1 MFWNVFRRSPADPTA
16 LTSHWWQEADR
27 AGLEPDRA
35 TIDRLRAAT
44 TPASAPASP
53 DEAENQQEMIDG
65 LDALLPLGVT
75 GALPIVDT
83 QHRVIGADT
92 CHLLVPATLAGE
104 VAVPGKIFLTSA
116 RLVFAGG
123 RAQAWAWHRVR
134 TVRRAGRSV
143 LVVIAGSE
151 TAVHLQCNSYGD
163 ALLVTYV
170 ANRLTTAS

>member
-16 LTSHWWQEADR
+16 ITRLWWQEADS

-35 TIDRLRAAT
+35 TIDRLRGAI
-44 TPASAPASP
+44 TPSSAPAP
-53 DEAENQQEMIDG
+53 LDETENQQEMIDG
-65 LDALLPLGVT
+65 LDALLQLAET
-75 GALPIVDT
+75 TALPIVET

-123 RAQAWAWHRVR
+123 RAQAWPWHRVR
-134 TVRRAGRSV
+134 TIRRAGRNV
-143 LVVIAGSE
+143 LVVVAGSE
-151 TAVHLQCNSYGD
+151 SAVHLQCNSYGD
-163 ALLVTYV
+163 ALLVAYV
-170 ANRLTTAS
+170 ANRLTAAR